1 MAAMSEGGFDTGSV
15 LRLKVVFD
23 SKNTFRV
30 SLLKSMTVLM
40 IPFFGS
46 APDCFG
52 QVYVSDLSG
61 KIGVYSE
68 SGQAVNADLVTGL
81 RLPTGISISGSNIY
95 IANYL
100 SGTVGV
106 YTTSG
111 TLVNAALLSGLS
123 GPIGI
128 AVSGSN
134 LFVSSIITGK
144 VGVYTT
150 SGVAVNENLITG
162 LQSPYSV
169 AVSGSSL
176 YVSDLSRGTIGEYT
190 TSGVPVNTSLLSGL
204 NSPLGMAIAGS
215 NIYVTSLS
223 GGTVGVYTTGGA
235 IVNASLVT
243 GLAGPSGL
251 AVTNSNI
258 YVANYF
264 GRSVGLYTLDG
275 VAVNA
280 NWITGFG
287 APWGIAV
294 PMSAV
299 TTGTSVDL
307 SGINVSQYPIFAGGT
322 LLLNSGD
329 ISSQAF
335 SVQSEGGT
343 ITSPSA
349 GSATLSGV
357 FSGAGGLMFNGAGT
371 TILTGANTYSGG
383 TIVSSGVL
391 QGDTTSLQGS
401 ITNNS
406 TVVFDQ
412 ASAGTYAGVMSG
424 TGALTKQGTGVLVL
438 TGANNYSGG
447 TTISSGSLQG
457 DTTSLQGAIT
467 NNSTVVFDQPNAG
480 TYAGV
485 MSGTGALTKQGTG
498 VLVLTGAN
506 TYSGGTTIS
515 SGSLQGDTTS
525 LQGSIT
531 NNGRVV
537 FDQPNAGTY
546 AGVMSGTGD
555 LTKQGA
561 GVLMLTGANTYS
573 GGTSVLQ
580 GVLQGDA
587 TSLQGSITN
596 NGTVVFDQA
605 SNGTFTGVMSG
616 TGGLTKQ
623 GTGALVLTGANT
635 YSGGTTITGGTVSI
649 AGTSPTGTGDIVVS
663 TAATL
668 MGTGTISGNVL
679 VSGRFKPGNSP
690 GYIAISKNLTLDSG
704 SVYQQDIAGSTQSS
718 STSPVGAA
726 GYFAYLRLDGQLLI
740 NPGATLVPKLQNLF
754 DATEAGY
761 GSAVYTPALGNLFRI
776 ATATGGISG
785 TFSGITQPDGLATG
799 TQFLPFYNYGGSNSL
814 DLAVTPSSYA
824 TTLAN
829 TSSNTQSVAAV
840 LDKLSTAQLAGT
852 ANSQQTSLMYATA
865 TQSASFLAG
874 FAQGLSGEIYADT
887 VAVIS
892 QSSQRV
898 QSAVLAR
905 NSDSAVPIPS
915 VNSVW
920 GAIAYQY
927 GNRSSDSNA
936 SGFRS
941 KLYQAVFGSDLY
953 RENDVKAG
961 AGFSLSNTRVSMNAD
976 SATVDQGSIFVYGN
990 MPVMQDYVLDGMAS
1004 VGLSSSNVTRADA
1017 SAANSL
1023 KAQGIKGND
1032 VLLSAG
1038 ISRPFD
1044 SDDVAVTPYIRASWQ
1059 MLKQSSFDEGESS
1072 VAALSVNA
1080 YSGNGTRG
1088 VIGLALGSKSKDSMA
1103 EQSTYRV
1110 NVAVGADTNTLI
1122 NPSLSAS
1129 LASYGTVI
1137 QTANVGN
1144 MFLQADFYGTVK
1156 LRDSAFA
1163 FAGITGEVRSGQNLG
1178 SLNVGVKLQF

>member
-1 MAAMSEGGFDTGSV
+1 MAAMFEGGFDTGSV

-40 IPFFGS
+40 IPFLGCV
-46 APDCFG
+46 PDCFG

-95 IANYL
+95 TANYL

-111 TLVNAALLSGLS
+111 TLVNAALLSGLP
-123 GPIGI
+123 GPVGI

-134 LFVSSIITGK
+134 IFVSSINAGK
-144 VGVYTT
+144 VGVYST

-162 LQSPYSV
+162 LQSPYSI

-176 YVSDLSRGTIGEYT
+176 YVSDLSGGTIGEYT

-204 NSPLGMAIAGS
+204 NSPVGMAIAGS

-223 GGTVGVYTTGGA
+223 SGTVGVYTTGGA

-243 GLAGPSGL
+243 GLSGPSGL

-258 YVANYF
+258 YVANRF

-280 NWITGFG
+280 NWITGLG

-343 ITSPSA
+343 ITSPSS
-349 GSATLSGV
+349 GSATMSGV

-438 TGANNYSGG
+438 TGANTYTGG

-457 DTTSLQGAIT
+457 DTTSLQG
-467 NNSTVVFDQPNAG
+467 
-480 TYAGV
+480 
-485 MSGTGALTKQGTG
+485 L
-498 VLVLTGAN
+498 
-506 TYSGGTTIS
+506 
-515 SGSLQGDTTS
+515 
-525 LQGSIT
+525 IT
-531 NNGRVV
+531 NNGTVV

-555 LTKQGA
+555 LTKQGT
-561 GVLMLTGANTYS
+561 GVLVLTGANTYS

-587 TSLQGSITN
+587 SSLQGSITN

-605 SNGTFTGVMSG
+605 STGTFTGVMSG

-635 YSGGTTITGGTVSI
+635 YSGGTTIASGTVSI
-649 AGTSPTGTGDIVVS
+649 AGTSPTGTGDIVVN

-726 GYFAYLRLDGQLLI
+726 GYFAYLKLDGQLLI

-785 TFSGITQPDGLATG
+785 AFSGITQPDGLATG

-852 ANSQQTSLMYATA
+852 ATSQQTSLMYATA
-865 TQSASFLAG
+865 TQSASSLAS

-936 SGFRS
+936 SGYRS

-990 MPVMQDYVLDGMAS
+990 MPVMQDYALDGMAS

-1088 VIGLALGSKSKDSMA
+1088 VIGLALGSKNKDSMA
-1103 EQSTYRV
+1103 EQSTFRV